1 MVGGLTSRDLEN
13 PAAGL
18 DLDSSGAFAGVG
30 LDLALV
36 GFRLFAEGRYE
47 FLDGD
52 LRQAVVRAGVL
63 F

>member
-1 MVGGLTSRDLEN
+1 M
-13 PAAGL
+13 
-18 DLDSSGAFAGVG
+18 DSSGAFAGVG

-36 GFRLFAEGRYE
+36 GFRLFGEGRYE
-47 FLDGD
+47 FLDGE

>member
-1 MVGGLTSRDLEN
+1 M
-13 PAAGL
+13 
-18 DLDSSGAFAGVG
+18 DSSGAFAGVG

-47 FLDGD
+47 FLDGE